1 MYSRPHIVIP
11 FNKGLPIRSVVQPL
25 FLCDALETWPWQ
37 CFLPCMFCG
46 DDRYPSGCGTLARVY
61 LSSLVIDDVHCLH
74 RTTWPVNLNDVVDNL
89 LDDVCFFYLFVCCG
103 THLSVHF
110 SDKGH
115 CSIDIGMLLDYTKVK
130 FGALLMLA

>member
-1 MYSRPHIVIP
+1 MVMYSRPHIVIP

-61 LSSLVIDDVHCLH
+61 LSSLVIDDVHCLNPGH
-74 RTTWPVNLNDVVDNL
+74 IKGAR
-89 LDDVCFFYLFVCCG
+89 FFG
-103 THLSVHF
+103 RAISEI
-110 SDKGH
+110 SGR
-115 CSIDIGMLLDYTKVK
+115 
-130 FGALLMLA
+130 